1 MKKVREVK
9 GWLNGYKEAED
20 AGNDLTVL
28 FDFAKEGEA
37 TEEEVDEVLRVL
49 PKIVETLRSMSPM
62 FDDFINGKK

>member
-37 TEEEVDEVLRVL
+37 TEEEVDE
-49 PKIVETLRSMSPM
+49 
-62 FDDFINGKK
+62 